1 MKNAMRSATPHYTWI
16 QGSYWMAYCILF
28 SFSSLYLLDRG
39 LSNGEIGLLLG
50 LAGGLA
56 SLLQP
61 WVGAQVDRM
70 HRLSLGQ
77 FSGLL
82 VAAMGLCAGGLLLFP
97 GKGAQA
103 VLYLGLLVLLHLLAP
118 LLYALGMDCIN
129 NQVPLNFGLARG
141 MGGMSFALVSAL
153 CGWVTALVGPGI
165 IPLLLLFAALLLGS
179 ATVTFR
185 HGDPAVRT
193 LSNVQT
199 MPIKPAQPFLKKY
212 PQCLP
217 LLIGAILLCTSHNVL
232 ATFCLQIV
240 QPLGGTGEEM
250 GQVLTLQGIMDIPA
264 MVLFAVLLR
273 RARARTWVR
282 LAGISFFLHALL
294 SWVAPNLPF
303 LYFIQIF
310 EMTGYA
316 IYAVSSVYLVN
327 DLASLDDR
335 VQGQTY
341 FNMANTLGVVLSSFA
356 GGFLLDLAGPQ
367 AALAFA
373 TLTGAGGMGLV
384 WVLLGR
390 KAPVAVAQHG

>member
-1 MKNAMRSATPHYTWI
+1 
-16 QGSYWMAYCILF
+16 
-28 SFSSLYLLDRG
+28 
-39 LSNGEIGLLLG
+39 
-50 LAGGLA
+50 
-56 SLLQP
+56 
-61 WVGAQVDRM
+61 M

-82 VAAMGLCAGGLLLFP
+82 VAAMGLCAGGAPPFSRKGCPSCTIPRVAGASPSPRPSALCP
-97 GKGAQA
+97 GNG
-103 VLYLGLLVLLHLLAP
+103 LYQQSGP
-118 LLYALGMDCIN
+118 SEFWSG
-129 NQVPLNFGLARG
+129 PG

-316 IYAVSSVYLVN
+316 IYAVSLCIPCQRFSK
-327 DLASLDDR
+327 
-335 VQGQTY
+335 
-341 FNMANTLGVVLSSFA
+341 
-356 GGFLLDLAGPQ
+356 P
-367 AALAFA
+367 
-373 TLTGAGGMGLV
+373 
-384 WVLLGR
+384 
-390 KAPVAVAQHG
+390 

>member
-1 MKNAMRSATPHYTWI
+1 
-16 QGSYWMAYCILF
+16 
-28 SFSSLYLLDRG
+28 
-39 LSNGEIGLLLG
+39 
-50 LAGGLA
+50 
-56 SLLQP
+56 
-61 WVGAQVDRM
+61 
-70 HRLSLGQ
+70 
-77 FSGLL
+77 
-82 VAAMGLCAGGLLLFP
+82 
-97 GKGAQA
+97 
-103 VLYLGLLVLLHLLAP
+103 
-118 LLYALGMDCIN
+118 
-129 NQVPLNFGLARG
+129 
-141 MGGMSFALVSAL
+141 
-153 CGWVTALVGPGI
+153 
-165 IPLLLLFAALLLGS
+165 
-179 ATVTFR
+179 
-185 HGDPAVRT
+185 
-193 LSNVQT
+193 
-199 MPIKPAQPFLKKY
+199 
-212 PQCLP
+212 
-217 LLIGAILLCTSHNVL
+217 
-232 ATFCLQIV
+232 
-240 QPLGGTGEEM
+240 M